1 MVAAPFYFNPMAKK
15 EKLKTASITFE
26 EFAKQ
31 QFIENPHFSLETV
44 KVIWAHYQINNTET
58 NEQ

>member
-1 MVAAPFYFNPMAKK
+1 MAKK

-26 EFAKQ
+26 EFAEQ